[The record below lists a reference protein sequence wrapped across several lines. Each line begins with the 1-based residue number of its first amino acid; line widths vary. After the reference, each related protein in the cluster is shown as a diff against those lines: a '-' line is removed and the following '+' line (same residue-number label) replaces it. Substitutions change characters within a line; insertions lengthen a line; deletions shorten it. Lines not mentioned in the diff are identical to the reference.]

1 MCPTCTGLSSIP
13 APTIVPALRKAHPV
27 VPVSW
32 PTSLTHRTSLC
43 PANPWEPQSSHSEPF
58 WPCSRCRGRG
68 TFPPAWNVT
77 STPLG
82 ISGFCMDS
90 GTWGP
95 GQTPGLCMDSGTWGA
110 GQTARLCMDSVT
122 GVLARPQSLGLLGIC
137 LHSIIMVTASICS
150 CVEFVR
156 KPGAGPLAHTRSL

>member
-43 PANPWEPQSSHSEPF
+43 PAKPWEPQSSHSEPF

-68 TFPPAWNVT
+68 ILPPAWNVT

-82 ISGFCMDS
+82 ISG
-90 GTWGP
+90 
-95 GQTPGLCMDSGTWGA
+95 LCMDSGTWGA
-110 GQTARLCMDSVT
+110 GQTSRFCMDSVT